1 LTILARKIRATSRM
15 SPLKPKDR
23 LRISATSPQ
32 TDEPEKACVIA
43 ALDLRDDR
51 YHTNYFKI
59 LMRRRHLFQLFLI
72 LWISITLC
80 LILSYFKFLPPPL
93 NGTKLVAAV
102 VLFGVLGACL
112 SVAQGLLAANVS
124 NKIPAQQI
132 GSFVVWM
139 RSCDRCRGGIDRIGA
154 LARE

>member
-1 LTILARKIRATSRM
+1 MTILARKIRATSRM

-23 LRISATSPQ
+23 LRISATSPK

-72 LWISITLC
+72 FWISITLC

-93 NGTKLVAAV
+93 NGTKLVAAA
-102 VLFGVLGACL
+102 VLFGVLGRVPQRRAGAPGCQC
-112 SVAQGLLAANVS
+112 VKQDT
-124 NKIPAQQI
+124 
-132 GSFVVWM
+132 
-139 RSCDRCRGGIDRIGA
+139 RSADRFLCGVDEACDRCRGGIDRIGT